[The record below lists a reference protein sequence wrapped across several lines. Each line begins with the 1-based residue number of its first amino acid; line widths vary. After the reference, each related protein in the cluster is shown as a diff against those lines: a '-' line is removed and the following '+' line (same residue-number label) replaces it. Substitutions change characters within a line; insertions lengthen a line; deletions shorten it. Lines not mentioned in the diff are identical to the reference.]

1 MSEFLREATDDNFE
15 SEVLGSD
22 QPVLVDFWAAW
33 CGPCRMI
40 APTIETLAEKYHGK
54 AKVMKLN
61 VDENPNTPQHY
72 GIRGIPT
79 LILYKGGQV
88 AETIVGVPSNA
99 QTALASL
106 LDKHV
111 A

>member
-1 MSEFLREATDDNFE
+1 
-15 SEVLGSD
+15 
-22 QPVLVDFWAAW
+22 
-33 CGPCRMI
+33 MI
-40 APTIETLAEKYHGK
+40 APTIEAVAEKYQGK

-61 VDENPNTPQHY
+61 VDENPNTPMQF

-88 AETIVGVPSNA
+88 AETIVGVPGNA
-99 QTALASL
+99 QATLSSL

>member
-1 MSEFLREATDDNFE
+1 MSDFVREATDENFQN
-15 SEVLGSD
+15 EVLGSD

-40 APTIETLAEKYHGK
+40 APTIEAVAEKYQGK

-61 VDENPNTPQHY
+61 VDENPNTPMQF

-79 LILYKGGQV
+79 LILYKGGEV
-88 AETIVGVPSNA
+88 AETIVGVPGNA
-99 QTALASL
+99 QATLSNL

>member
-1 MSEFLREATDDNFE
+1 MSDFVHEATDDNFE
-15 SEVLGSD
+15 KEVLGSD

-40 APTIETLAEKYHGK
+40 APTIEAIAEKYQGK
-54 AKVMKLN
+54 AKIMKLN
-61 VDENPNTPQHY
+61 VDENPNTPPNF

-79 LILYKGGQV
+79 LILFKGGKI

-99 QTALASL
+99 QTTLSGL
-106 LDKHV
+106 LDQHIG
-111 A
+111 